1 MSLSLDLGLGL
12 GARLVRGGLPGDGTP
27 SLIIDFVPIADP
39 AYGDSLSLNF
49 TTGQYKA
56 NTVDPVS
63 PNGIINIQVW
73 S

>member
-1 MSLSLDLGLGL
+1 MSFDLPLLIRRRRSGG
-12 GARLVRGGLPGDGTP
+12 GGLPTDGRPT
-27 SLIIDFVPIADP
+27 LIIDFVPIADP
-39 AYGDSLSLNF
+39 DYGDSLSLNF

-63 PNGIINIQVW
+63 PDGIINIQVW